1 MAVGCSSIRGRSQM
15 LFKLLFILC
24 LSPIHS
30 LDYDKSS
37 SLIEEK
43 CAYGDYE
50 NVNVKFGGKYFLSQ
64 SNCGAD
70 VPLKDVNE
78 KQPPSVTFTDAVKG
92 KKYLVAMVDPD
103 APYAD
108 NPGCQS
114 WLHWIVVNID
124 GEDLAKGVNTYPPVD
139 TITDYNPP
147 SPPKPKPGK
156 TNIHRYFVYVFE
168 QESELQP
175 NELGKLKEDFQERCR
190 FDIDDFRDKLNLKT
204 VAMNM
209 LKTHS

>member
-1 MAVGCSSIRGRSQM
+1 MFPFGSPVPTGGRLVLGWCALVMSRDINPNMAVGCSSIRGRSQM
-15 LFKLLFILC
+15 LFKRLFILC

-78 KQPPSVTFTDAVKG
+78 KQPPSVTFTDAVSSTF
-92 KKYLVAMVDPD
+92 Y
-103 APYAD
+103 
-108 NPGCQS
+108 
-114 WLHWIVVNID
+114 I
-124 GEDLAKGVNTYPPVD
+124 
-139 TITDYNPP
+139 
-147 SPPKPKPGK
+147 
-156 TNIHRYFVYVFE
+156 
-168 QESELQP
+168 
-175 NELGKLKEDFQERCR
+175 
-190 FDIDDFRDKLNLKT
+190 
-204 VAMNM
+204 
-209 LKTHS
+209 

>member
-1 MAVGCSSIRGRSQM
+1 MSRDINPNMAVGCSSIRGRSQM

-37 SLIEEK
+37 SLIEGK

-78 KQPPSVTFTDAVKG
+78 KQPPSVTFTDAVSSTF
-92 KKYLVAMVDPD
+92 Y
-103 APYAD
+103 
-108 NPGCQS
+108 
-114 WLHWIVVNID
+114 I
-124 GEDLAKGVNTYPPVD
+124 
-139 TITDYNPP
+139 
-147 SPPKPKPGK
+147 
-156 TNIHRYFVYVFE
+156 
-168 QESELQP
+168 
-175 NELGKLKEDFQERCR
+175 
-190 FDIDDFRDKLNLKT
+190 
-204 VAMNM
+204 
-209 LKTHS
+209 

>member
-1 MAVGCSSIRGRSQM
+1 MDSCYQCYAQIFRQIVFFRLKTLSNISNTHLEASKTLEQSHYRQNFPFGRLVLGWCALVMSRDINPNMAVGCSSIRGRSQM

-78 KQPPSVTFTDAVKG
+78 KQPPSVTFTDAVSSTF
-92 KKYLVAMVDPD
+92 Y
-103 APYAD
+103 
-108 NPGCQS
+108 
-114 WLHWIVVNID
+114 I
-124 GEDLAKGVNTYPPVD
+124 
-139 TITDYNPP
+139 
-147 SPPKPKPGK
+147 
-156 TNIHRYFVYVFE
+156 
-168 QESELQP
+168 
-175 NELGKLKEDFQERCR
+175 
-190 FDIDDFRDKLNLKT
+190 
-204 VAMNM
+204 
-209 LKTHS
+209 

>member
-1 MAVGCSSIRGRSQM
+1 MPTGGRLVLGWCALGMSRDINPNMAVGCSSIRGRSQM

-78 KQPPSVTFTDAVKG
+78 KQPPSVTFTDAVSSTF
-92 KKYLVAMVDPD
+92 Y
-103 APYAD
+103 
-108 NPGCQS
+108 
-114 WLHWIVVNID
+114 I
-124 GEDLAKGVNTYPPVD
+124 
-139 TITDYNPP
+139 
-147 SPPKPKPGK
+147 
-156 TNIHRYFVYVFE
+156 
-168 QESELQP
+168 
-175 NELGKLKEDFQERCR
+175 
-190 FDIDDFRDKLNLKT
+190 
-204 VAMNM
+204 
-209 LKTHS
+209 

>member
-1 MAVGCSSIRGRSQM
+1 MMTLTGLRIGQLLSVLCPNFQANRLFQIKDTQQYQQYTFGSVKDPRAVSLPPKFFPLVALCLLVVGWCALVMSRDINPNMAVGCSSIRGRSQM

-78 KQPPSVTFTDAVKG
+78 KQPPSVTYTDAVSSTF
-92 KKYLVAMVDPD
+92 Y
-103 APYAD
+103 
-108 NPGCQS
+108 
-114 WLHWIVVNID
+114 I
-124 GEDLAKGVNTYPPVD
+124 
-139 TITDYNPP
+139 
-147 SPPKPKPGK
+147 
-156 TNIHRYFVYVFE
+156 
-168 QESELQP
+168 
-175 NELGKLKEDFQERCR
+175 
-190 FDIDDFRDKLNLKT
+190 
-204 VAMNM
+204 
-209 LKTHS
+209 